1 MRKVYMIL
9 MLLLTMSVAS
19 AQQKELFVLH
29 TSDTHSRIE
38 PLEPT
43 SADRYRGMGG
53 VARRSAY
60 IKQMREL
67 HPNLLLLDCGDIS
80 QGTPY
85 YNMFQG
91 ELEIK
96 CMNLMG
102 YDAMT
107 IGNHE
112 FDFGMEINSIPS
124 IPYCLALYSIARGL
138 LHTKV
143 ALCSFARSNS

>member
-38 PLEPT
+38 PLETT

-107 IGNHE
+107 IGNRNGQHGAYLCDGQLPNRV
-112 FDFGMEINSIPS
+112 FQLRLQGDSIGKVGS
-124 IPYCLALYSIARGL
+124 T
-138 LHTKV
+138 LHHLET
-143 ALCSFARSNS
+143 